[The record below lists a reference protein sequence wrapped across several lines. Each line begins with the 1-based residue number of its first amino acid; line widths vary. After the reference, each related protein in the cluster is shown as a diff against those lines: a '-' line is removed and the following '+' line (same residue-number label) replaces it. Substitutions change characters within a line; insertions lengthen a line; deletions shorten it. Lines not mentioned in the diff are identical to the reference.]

1 MIQPCGGEQQVPR
14 PCDCPAVGLLE
25 IAGSQ
30 RAENRLSRYL
40 IGRTAG
46 LQGHSAP
53 REMPRLGA
61 HRPGEVPVTTLQGKK
76 AGQWEVI
83 SQEGHQ
89 TAARY
94 DRVEFMQQLC
104 CVGVFRGMIIS
115 RM

>member
-25 IAGSQ
+25 ITGSQ
-30 RAENRLSRYL
+30 RAENRISRYPDRQDYRDTQPPGKCL
-40 IGRTAG
+40 A
-46 LQGHSAP
+46 L
-53 REMPRLGA
+53 A
-61 HRPGEVPVTTLQGKK
+61 HIAPGEVPVTTLQGKK